1 MPYSYTYPRMQVTVD
16 AVIVRTLEDG
26 DEVLLIERKHPP
38 FEGCWALPGGFVD
51 MDETLA
57 DAAKRELYEETGVAV
72 SMLQQLYTFDAVDR
86 DPRDRTISTVFLG
99 FADEDSLIK
108 AGDDASS
115 ADWFSF
121 DALPPLA
128 FDHEQILAFAKNHI
142 DKQKE
147 GK

>member
-1 MPYSYTYPRMQVTVD
+1 MQVTVD

>member
-1 MPYSYTYPRMQVTVD
+1 MQVTVD

-72 SMLQQLYTFDAVDR
+72 SILQQLYTFDAVDR

>member
-1 MPYSYTYPRMQVTVD
+1 MPYTYPYPRMQVTVD
-16 AVIVRTLEDG
+16 AVIVRTLDEG
-26 DEVLLIERKHPP
+26 DEVLLIERKHAP
-38 FEGCWALPGGFVD
+38 FEGCWAIPGGFVD

-57 DAAKRELYEETGVAV
+57 DAAKRELYEETGVV
-72 SMLQQLYTFDAVDR
+72 VDKLYQVHTFDAVNR

-99 FADEDSLIK
+99 FANGDSLLK

-128 FDHEQILAFAKNHI
+128 FDHEQILDYVKKYLEKKKI
-142 DKQKE
+142 D
-147 GK
+147 